1 VKPTSPRVWRRRSNA
16 HCHTHAHTHPHADH
30 PQAVRFSFGLPARG
44 RAAHKRRRL
53 DVPEQTT
60 VAALIATWALPP
72 RLVHLVLLNGEFI
85 PPPARAERALI
96 AGDVLAIWPPIAG
109 G

>member
-1 VKPTSPRVWRRRSNA
+1 MIRVPITLKLYAFLSDYLPAEARRSNA
-16 HCHTHAHTHPHADH
+16 VAIE
-30 PQAVRFSFGLPARG
+30 
-44 RAAHKRRRL
+44 
-53 DVPEQTT
+53 VPEQTT

-85 PPPARAERALI
+85 PPQERSARALT
-96 AGDVLAIWPPIAG
+96 AGDVVAIWPPIAG

>member
-1 VKPTSPRVWRRRSNA
+1 MPIARPAPMPITLKLYAFLSDYLPAEARRSNA
-16 HCHTHAHTHPHADH
+16 VA
-30 PQAVRFSFGLPARG
+30 
-44 RAAHKRRRL
+44 L

-85 PPPARAERALI
+85 PPQARAERALI